1 MLSASHASFVSVG
14 GNTSLFTDDEGETSE
29 ENSSDENIRYKI
41 YVLSFTKIHKISTC
55 DIVFYNIP
63 SLAFKGA
70 WYFILW
76 IFTINRKLLNKF
88 FSIKV

>member
-14 GNTSLFTDDEGETSE
+14 GNTSLFADDEGDTSE

-41 YVLSFTKIHKISTC
+41 YVLSFTKIYKISTC

-70 WYFILW
+70 SLVFLFMDIYY
-76 IFTINRKLLNKF
+76 
-88 FSIKV
+88 

>member
-14 GNTSLFTDDEGETSE
+14 GNTSLFTDDETSEGETSE

-63 SLAFKGA
+63 SLAFQRGLVFLFMDI
-70 WYFILW
+70 YY
-76 IFTINRKLLNKF
+76 
-88 FSIKV
+88 